1 MWVLALGPK
10 GIFETM
16 ILAEFSNFRR
26 RKFPFLRLRGCGSWW
41 PDSLVTKQRTAA
53 DLRATINVPK

>member
-1 MWVLALGPK
+1 MWVLAFGPK

-26 RKFPFLRLRGCGSWW
+26 RKFPFLRVRRLR
-41 PDSLVTKQRTAA
+41 PLVARFSS
-53 DLRATINVPK
+53 N

>member
-1 MWVLALGPK
+1 VVKEAEWVLAFGPK

-26 RKFPFLRLRGCGSWW
+26 RKFPFPRLRK
-41 PDSLVTKQRTAA
+41 VAA
-53 DLRATINVPK
+53 VGGQILQ